1 MSRPVTPRAAVAA
14 QPWQQ
19 PWRTSTAA
27 TTGPT
32 GSTDLAAPFA
42 CAAALEAAALEL
54 GRASQV
60 RRLEAGLLLLLVCP
74 PPSHVQPPLLPQL

>member
-1 MSRPVTPRAAVAA
+1 MSRPVTPRAAVTA

-32 GSTDLAAPFA
+32 GSTDLAAP
-42 CAAALEAAALEL
+42 AALEAAALDL
-54 GRASQV
+54 GRAGQV
-60 RRLEAGLLLLLVCP
+60 RRLEAGLLLLLVYP